1 MFEFL
6 FKYPLAIFEKGK
18 FVLLSG
24 WPVWLLVL
32 LTAIAAAGLF
42 WNLRQRHGLLSN
54 TRSTI
59 IWLAQTALIALILLM
74 LWHPAISVARL
85 RPQENVVAVLLDHS
99 RSMGIADNG
108 TPRLQNA
115 EDLLNNQLLP
125 DLSKRFQV
133 RLYEFGRDA
142 VRIDQARNLVADDNA
157 TRIGDSLNHIASE
170 AGTMPLG
177 AIVVMS
183 DGGDNT
189 GGIDRDT
196 IEHLRQLRI
205 PVHTIGFG
213 PDHFAKDIEI
223 VDVASPAR
231 ALVQSRVSARVAIRQ
246 HGFAGSTVKLIV
258 RENDHP
264 VAEQSIVLK
273 PDPEQS
279 ETIVFNAGTAGAH
292 SFQIGVVPLAGEQ
305 NTQNNSVV
313 RLVNVVPRKMR
324 ILYIEGEPR
333 WEYKFMRRALEDDQ
347 SIELASMLRT
357 TQNKTYVQ
365 GYGDKDKFLQ
375 DGFPS
380 KAEDLFKYD
389 GLIVG
394 SVEANYFT
402 PEQQA
407 LIRDFADKRGGGVLF
422 LAGRF
427 ALSDGA
433 YAKTPMAEMM
443 PLRLPAEKTWSR
455 DFATASLT
463 DAGRESVICRIEED
477 RDKNSARWE
486 RMPQIANYAVM
497 GPPKPG
503 AVVLMNVAEAG
514 HRPTPL
520 LAIQNYGHGRVG
532 VFATAGS
539 WRWKMLQDHTDQT
552 HSMFWS
558 QLLRWLV
565 TETPGPVLASTP
577 RQVLS
582 DDTHVPLRVS
592 VRDKNYDIVSGATV
606 RTTISRPDGG
616 ADTVELKPD
625 PLEPGMYT
633 GEYTADKPG
642 TYVAETDARQ
652 DKTDLG
658 SDALTFRREDGV
670 AENFGAAQNRDL
682 LEKLARDTGGSY
694 YTPSNARKLSGE
706 VAISEAGITAHDN
719 LDIWDMPIVFLLVI
733 LIRGGEW
740 LLRRRWGVV

>member
-6 FKYPLAIFEKGK
+6 FKYPLAIFQKGK

-24 WPVWLLVL
+24 WPVWLLLVL
-32 LTAIAAAGLF
+32 IAVAGGALF
-42 WNLRQRHGLLSN
+42 WNIRRRPVLSSM
-54 TRSTI
+54 RSTA
-59 IWLAQTALIALILLM
+59 IWLAQTALIALVLLL

-99 RSMGIADNG
+99 RSMGIADTG
-108 TPRLQNA
+108 TPRLRNA
-115 EDLLNNQLLP
+115 EEVLNGQLLP
-125 DLSKRFQV
+125 ELNKRFQV
-133 RLYEFGRDA
+133 RMYEFGRDA

-157 TRIGDSLNHIASE
+157 TRIGDSLKHIASE

-189 GGIDRDT
+189 GGVDRDT
-196 IEHLRQLRI
+196 IEQLRQLRI

-223 VDVASPAR
+223 VDVAAPAR
-231 ALVQSRVSARVAIRQ
+231 ALVQSRLSARVAIRQ
-246 HGFAGSTVKLIV
+246 HGYAGQTVKLIV

-264 VAEQSIVLK
+264 LAEQAIVLK
-273 PDPEQS
+273 PDAEQS
-279 ETIVFNAGTAGAH
+279 ETVVFNAGAAGAH
-292 SFQIGVVPLAGEQ
+292 SFQIGVVPMPGEQ
-305 NTQNNSVV
+305 NDRNNSVV
-313 RLVNVVPRKMR
+313 RLVSVVPKKMR
-324 ILYIEGEPR
+324 ILYMEGEPR
-333 WEYKFMRRALEDDQ
+333 WEYKFIRRALEDDQ
-347 SIELASMLRT
+347 SIEIVTILRT
-357 TQNKTYVQ
+357 TQNKIYRQ
-365 GYGDKDKFLQ
+365 GTRDEHELEN
-375 DGFPS
+375 GFPA
-380 KAEDLFKYD
+380 KAEELFKYD
-389 GLIVG
+389 GLIIG
-394 SVEANYFT
+394 SVEANYFS
-402 PEQQA
+402 PEQQNM
-407 LIRDFADKRGGGVLF
+407 IRDFADKRGGGVLF

-427 ALSDGA
+427 ALSDGG
-433 YAKTPMAEMM
+433 YEKTPMAEMM
-443 PLRLPAEKTWSR
+443 PLRLAKEKTWSR

-477 RDKNSARWE
+477 RTQNAARWQK
-486 RMPQIANYAVM
+486 MPQIANYAVM
-497 GPPKPG
+497 GAPKPG

-514 HRPTPL
+514 HRPSPL

-539 WRWKMLQDHTDQT
+539 WRWKMLQDHTDKT

-565 TETPGPVLASTP
+565 TETPGPVQASTP

-582 DDTHVPLRVS
+582 DDTRVPLRVS

-606 RTTISRPDGG
+606 QTMVSRPDGG
-616 ADTVELKPD
+616 SDTVDLKPD
-625 PLEPGMYT
+625 PLEPGMYI

-642 TYVAETDARQ
+642 TYVAETSAHQ

-682 LEKLARDTGGSY
+682 LEKLSRDTGGNY
-694 YTPSNARKLSGE
+694 YTSSNARRLSGE

-740 LLRRRWGVV
+740 LLRRKWGVV